1 MAVLAFWALHRSV
14 DSRQYRYLWILI
26 FLAAVVNIFYV
37 APGRTGML
45 VFICLMLLFLFQRL
59 SILQLILGVI
69 FLIGSV
75 FLTYSSSENFS
86 SRIDEGIHEIQNY
99 KSGESRT
106 SIGQRFD
113 WWKTSVI
120 LIKEKPILGH
130 GPGSFPIVHRQL
142 TENTAIMQTDNPHNE
157 FLFLTVQFGLLGLL
171 LFGALV
177 LSQFIGYKHI
187 SERKRWLLQGVI
199 LALLSGSLINS
210 LLFDSQQGHFYL
222 FMSAALMAGQT
233 IDHRIT
239 FKK

>member
-1 MAVLAFWALHRSV
+1 
-14 DSRQYRYLWILI
+14 
-26 FLAAVVNIFYV
+26 
-37 APGRTGML
+37 ML

-59 SILQLILGVI
+59 SILQLILGVM
-69 FLIGSV
+69 FLIGTV
-75 FLTYSSSENFS
+75 FLTYSSSDNFS
-86 SRIDEGIHEIQNY
+86 NRIDEGILEIQNY

-113 WWKTSVI
+113 WWKTSAI

-187 SERKRWLLQGVI
+187 SERKRCLLQGVI

-233 IDHRIT
+233 VDHRII